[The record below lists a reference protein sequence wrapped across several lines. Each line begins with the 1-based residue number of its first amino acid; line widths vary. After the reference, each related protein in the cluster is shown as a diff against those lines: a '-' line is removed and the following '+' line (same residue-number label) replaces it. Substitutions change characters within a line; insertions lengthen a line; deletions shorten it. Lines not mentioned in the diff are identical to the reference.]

1 MANLT
6 HETLKLI
13 VKKLDQIL
21 KILKLGRRSN
31 DREEKKE
38 KKEDKSVSQDRF
50 NQAMHNVIDWV
61 NKKKE

>member
-21 KILKLGRRSN
+21 NILKLGRRSN

-38 KKEDKSVSQDRF
+38 PVSEEKF
-50 NQAMHNVIDWV
+50 ITAMHNVMKWV